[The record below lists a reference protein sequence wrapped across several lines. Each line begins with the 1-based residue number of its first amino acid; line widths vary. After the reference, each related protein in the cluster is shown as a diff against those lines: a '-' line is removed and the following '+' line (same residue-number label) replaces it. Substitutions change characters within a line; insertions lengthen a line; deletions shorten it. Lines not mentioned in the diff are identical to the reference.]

1 MEVIKWMECL
11 GSALS
16 TTQRQSWIGS
26 DASNK
31 SDLIFQFALSSS
43 SSFQPS
49 SSLLFCRPVLKQ
61 HWKRLARKTKQF
73 RLPPSNSRLQLA
85 VLKFDNHRDDDWS
98 HEIKWWHL
106 QATCIKSMVPALH
119 RVPPRMR
126 PHWTEQAIRLSLKP
140 LSAQHVLA
148 DCRCS
153 HTGALQRC
161 RDAHSECVHSV
172 YNDQTGVTS
181 CTMHSAHHSQY
192 VAEFN

>member
-43 SSFQPS
+43 FQSS

-106 QATCIKSMVPALH
+106 QATCIKSMVAALH
-119 RVPPRMR
+119 RVPPRIR
-126 PHWTEQAIRLSLKP
+126 RHWAQSFKL
-140 LSAQHVLA
+140 LSAQHVLGN
-148 DCRCS
+148 CRWS
-153 HTGALQRC
+153 QTGAQHVQCTC
-161 RDAHSECVHSV
+161 RDAHSEGAQCVQRAPCRVHRV
-172 YNDQTGVTS
+172 VN
-181 CTMHSAHHSQY
+181 SAHHSQCGR
-192 VAEFN
+192 V